1 MERRAFFRR
10 FIPGSDR
17 PAHARKACD
26 ATGEPEQEPLTENE
40 LFMRAM
46 AMGIDPATVTP
57 GQLEALVSDA
67 KPTSTTLKKEHVDA
81 ED

>member
-1 MERRAFFRR
+1 
-10 FIPGSDR
+10 
-17 PAHARKACD
+17 
-26 ATGEPEQEPLTENE
+26 
-40 LFMRAM
+40 MRAM